1 MDTRD
6 VPDHVLDQ
14 LLVGLVFYEAE
25 LALTHFAAGGRV
37 VVSDSFGSV
46 FTWLWQESPVKATI
60 LIADLLAQL
69 RFYHP
74 TANKAIGL
82 EALVRGLAPALRG
95 VPPDEVISIQDQLRR
110 DVPLYVG
117 QSDV

>member
-25 LALTHFAAGGRV
+25 LTLTHFAAGGQA

-46 FTWLWQESPVKATI
+46 FLWLWQESPVKATI
-60 LIADLLAQL
+60 LIADFLAQL

-74 TANKAIGL
+74 TANKTIGL
-82 EALVRGLAPALRG
+82 GALLRGLAPALRG
-95 VPPDEVISIQDQLRR
+95 VPPDEVISIQSQLRR

-117 QSDV
+117 QSDL